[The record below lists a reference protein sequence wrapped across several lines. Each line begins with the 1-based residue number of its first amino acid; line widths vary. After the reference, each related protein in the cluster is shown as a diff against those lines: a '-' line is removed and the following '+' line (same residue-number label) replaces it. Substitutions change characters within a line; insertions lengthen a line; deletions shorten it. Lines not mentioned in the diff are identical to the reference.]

1 MIKKSSIL
9 RRLKWSFIA
18 MGFGMGAVFPVFA
31 SFFVQF
37 RAGMLGWFVL
47 GCVAAGITVGFV
59 NYWLTHW
66 VMLRQLA
73 KIAQL
78 AVAVRQADL
87 TRKSD
92 VQSADAIGA
101 IADSFNGMID
111 TLNSQIGDINQG
123 SASMQAAAAT
133 LDQRIGLVTS
143 EQNRVQMQRDRVML
157 AVDHLS
163 QSGAALTD
171 ALRHVGEQARAM
183 QSRAE
188 QSQGQI
194 SHSMN
199 SIHSA
204 MARVDAAMAHIR
216 ALVAAKDEI
225 TIMTQMISSVA
236 DQTNLLA
243 LNAAIEAAR
252 AGEHGRGF
260 AVVAEEVRALA
271 LRSRNATVQ
280 IAAVMER
287 LTREVGVADHTM
299 SEVVDYAQQAQAM
312 MADAQTDLAEVL
324 VAIVD
329 SVAATIHVE
338 SNSEAHQHTILQ
350 LHADLNALIAV
361 ISANAE
367 HMLAAQ
373 AAVVSVQQDSQALRS
388 MVSGFKIQRA

>member
-1 MIKKSSIL
+1 MKKTSIL

-31 SFFVQF
+31 SFFVHF
-37 RAGMLGWFVL
+37 RTGMLGWFVL

-59 NYWLTHW
+59 NYWLAHI
-66 VMLRQLA
+66 VMLRQLS

-78 AVAVRQADL
+78 AGAVRQGDL
-87 TRKSD
+87 TRKCD
-92 VQSADAIGA
+92 VQSCDAVGD

-111 TLNSQIGDINQG
+111 TLHQQIGDINQG
-123 SASMQAAAAT
+123 SASMQQAAT
-133 LDQRIGLVTS
+133 TLQQRIGLVTS
-143 EQNRVQMQRDRVML
+143 EQNRVQLQRDRVL
-157 AVDHLS
+157 SAVDHLAD
-163 QSGAALTD
+163 SGAALTD
-171 ALRHVGEQARAM
+171 ALQHVGAQARAM
-183 QSRAE
+183 QSRSE

-194 SHSMN
+194 SHSVT

-204 MARVDAAMAHIR
+204 IARVDMAMSHIR

-225 TIMTQMISSVA
+225 EIMTRMIGSVA

-271 LRSRNATVQ
+271 LRSRDATVQ

-299 SEVVDYAQQAQAM
+299 SEVVEYSQQAEMAMSAAQA
-312 MADAQTDLAEVL
+312 DLGQVL
-324 VAIVD
+324 AAIAD
-329 SVAATIHVE
+329 SVASTMHVE
-338 SNSEAHQHTILQ
+338 SNSQAHQQTIEQ
-350 LHADLNALIAV
+350 LHADLNALIEV
-361 ISANAE
+361 IAANAD

-373 AAVVSVQQDSQALRS
+373 VAVSSVQQDSRNLTS
-388 MVSGFKIQRA
+388 MVSGFKI